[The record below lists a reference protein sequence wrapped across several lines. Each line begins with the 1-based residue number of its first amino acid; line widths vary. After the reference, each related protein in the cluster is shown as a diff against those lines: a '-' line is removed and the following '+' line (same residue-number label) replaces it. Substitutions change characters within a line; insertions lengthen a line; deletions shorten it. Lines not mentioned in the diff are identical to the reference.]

1 MKIGPILLLLFLTS
15 TASAQIDDRLFADYV
30 HGVMQCCG
38 VRSVVVFYTR
48 TNGEPDKFLDRLA
61 LGSAATKV
69 PLDHSS
75 RRYRTVIENNV
86 SAHIVAVAYDL
97 EPDAVRVLGEVADAK
112 KALSIST
119 TEEDVYTTMFSFD
132 SKAPERFRSLRLR
145 GECKLDSCPIPFHSE
160 VIGWNTKDKRAAE
173 IFLRARKR
181 LDAYKRDH
189 NRTTLIDA
197 AKLLQDA
204 LRYVADEQILR
215 VGEWHDTYTPHY
227 GLGEVFFYLEN
238 CEAAELEWAIS
249 SKNLESIAPLV
260 ARALKKDQRQC
271 RLSAFVP
278 DTGGYSPVFVDVES
292 KLVHPPGKAVLGNVG
307 VR

>member
-1 MKIGPILLLLFLTS
+1 MKTGLALLLLFLTS
-15 TASAQIDDRLFADYV
+15 TASAQVDDRLFADYV
-30 HGVMQCCG
+30 RRLVECCPS
-38 VRSVVVFYTR
+38 RSVVVFYTR
-48 TNGEPDKFLDRLA
+48 TNGEPDKFLERLA
-61 LGSAATKV
+61 LGAAATKV

-112 KALSIST
+112 QALSISS
-119 TEEDVYTTMFSFD
+119 TEEDIYTTMFSFD
-132 SKAPERFRSLRLR
+132 SVTPDRFRSGRTR
-145 GECKLDSCPIPFHSE
+145 GDCKPDNCPIQFHSD
-160 VIGWNTKDKRAAE
+160 VIGWSRKERRADE
-173 IFLRARKR
+173 IFVRARKG

-189 NRTTLIDA
+189 DRTTLIHA
-197 AKLLQDA
+197 ARLLQDA
-204 LRYVADEQILR
+204 LRYVADEQLLR
-215 VGEWHDTYTPHY
+215 IGEWHDPYTPHY

-260 ARALKKDQRQC
+260 ARELQKGQRQC
-271 RLSAFVP
+271 RLSVFAPVV
-278 DTGGYSPVFVDVES
+278 GGDSPVLVDDES
-292 KLVHPPGKAVLGNVG
+292 ELDHPSGKAVLGVIG